1 MTVHL
6 AKGNVRLS
14 YFSMLTTFGTPHD
27 PLLEELRIKL
37 FFPAEAGSAARF
49 QRLAH
54 PRAAALQKVG

>member
-1 MTVHL
+1 L
-6 AKGNVRLS
+6 IRNVRLS

-37 FFPAEAGSAARF
+37 FFPAGAGSAARF

-54 PRAAALQKVG
+54 PGGRRLAKSRLRLS